1 MSSNIKLRRDLST
14 PRTSADQFL
23 VVFKE
28 LVLKPLTTYAYKETK
43 KETFIWQGFHSM
55 KYWPPNLATR
65 SSSPDLLGQ
74 LCFKVRYQQEAAL
87 TQTLTQQHNKHSR
100 VR

>member
-1 MSSNIKLRRDLST
+1 M
-14 PRTSADQFL
+14 P
-23 VVFKE
+23 
-28 LVLKPLTTYAYKETK
+28 TK
-43 KETFIWQGFHSM
+43 KQKTDLHLAKVSQHEILAS
-55 KYWPPNLATR
+55 KLATR